1 MDELGHILREA
12 RETKGLTL
20 AEVQDKTRINAHF
33 LEALENGDYAVLPT
47 PVHARGFLRN
57 YARYLGL
64 DPQPLLDRHQIN
76 QSQLT
81 QQPTITNT
89 PVIES
94 TQLQKDPLRARKDQP
109 FFDPVNVEVTAN
121 QASQPRN
128 TEPVM
133 RVIIIIALIGT
144 LYLIGSQFIPR
155 LFGNDSNRTA
165 LTESINNTIQNLI
178 NGEETTTDNSLTP
191 DSTIEPSNV
200 ISSTSRNIIPTLA
213 ATRPRLP
220 ATMET
225 IELKIEVLERAFME
239 ITIDGDVVFSGQAR
253 KEDVFEWTAQDEAIV
268 NTGNAI
274 GIYVT
279 INEIELGRL
288 GNRGENVE
296 ETWNTTN

>member
-20 AEVQDKTRINAHF
+20 AEAQDKTRINAHF

-94 TQLQKDPLRARKDQP
+94 TQLQKNPLQARNDQP

-121 QASQPRN
+121 QAQQPRN
-128 TEPVM
+128 TESVM
-133 RVIIIIALIGT
+133 RVVIIIALIGT
-144 LYLIGSQFIPR
+144 LYLVGSHFIPR

-165 LTESINNTIQNLI
+165 LTESINSAVQNLI
-178 NGEETTTDNSLTP
+178 NGDEVTTDNSLTP
-191 DSTIEPSNV
+191 DSSIEPSSV
-200 ISSTSRNIIPTLA
+200 ISSTSRNIIPTPA
-213 ATRPRLP
+213 PTRPRLP

-225 IELKIEVLERAFME
+225 IELKIEVLERAWME
-239 ITIDGDVVFSGQAR
+239 VTIDGDVVFSGQTR
-253 KEDVFEWTAQDEAIV
+253 NEDVFEWTAQEQVIV

-279 INEIELGRL
+279 INEVELGRL
-288 GNRGENVE
+288 GGRGENVE